1 METTK
6 TSQEIK
12 PTSPSKSA
20 VAFGVLF
27 GAIMVL
33 EMLVM
38 YALDIDPTAN
48 PMVGV
53 IINLM
58 NYLFLP
64 VTFILVAANQYKKK
78 FNHGFISLVDSLK
91 IGVSINAIAAVIFGV
106 FYFIFVMLF
115 PEYLDD
121 LTAKTVAFME
131 KQNPELTSEQIEV
144 AVGFQRKF
152 MEPQFMVP
160 IALAMY
166 SFIGLIYSLI
176 IGAIIKKERP

>member
-58 NYLFLP
+58 NYLLLP

-78 FNHGFISLVDSLK
+78 FNHGYISLVDSLK
-91 IGVSINAIAAVIFGV
+91 IGVSLSAIAAIIYGIF
-106 FYFIFVMLF
+106 YLIFIMLF
-115 PEYLDD
+115 PEYIDEL
-121 LTAKTVAFME
+121 LSKMHTVFE
-131 KQNPELTSEQIEV
+131 NQNPSMTSEQIEGIL
-144 AVGFQRKF
+144 GFQRKV
-152 MEPQFMVP
+152 MQPQLAIP
-160 IALAMY
+160 ITLAMY

>member
-6 TSQEIK
+6 TTQNSQT
-12 PTSPSKSA
+12 TSPSKSA
-20 VAFGVLF
+20 VSFGILF

-38 YALDIDPTAN
+38 YALDIDPTVN

-58 NYLFLP
+58 NYLLLP

-78 FNHGFISLVDSLK
+78 FNNGFISLVDSLK
-91 IGVSINAIAAVIFGV
+91 IGVSINAIAALIFGI
-106 FYFIFVMLF
+106 FYIIFVMLF

-121 LTAKTVAFME
+121 LTAKTAAFME
-131 KQNPELTSEQIEV
+131 KQNPEMTSEQIEV
-144 AVGFQRKF
+144 ALGFQRKF
-152 MEPQFMVP
+152 MEPQLMVP
-160 IALAMY
+160 IALAIY
-166 SFIGLIYSLI
+166 SFLGLIYSLI